1 MKKLL
6 TAAGLLLFPLF
17 IFSQDLAGL
26 WQGTMYNDS
35 TKTSLPYEL
44 FIKKEKGKF
53 SGYSYTWFSING
65 EEYYGVK
72 KVKVSIAKDGK
83 VVIKEDALVENNYPV
98 PADKKVMQLNVLDLL
113 SNENENVLD
122 GLFVTNLTK
131 QFGEITGHINM
142 KRISTL
148 TESSLMQY
156 LEKKEKKMEVA
167 TIK

>member
-6 TAAGLLLFPLF
+6 TVACLLLAPIFM
-17 IFSQDLAGL
+17 FSQDIVGL

-53 SGYSYTWFSING
+53 NGYSYTWFSIG
-65 EEYYGVK
+65 DEEYYGVK
-72 KVKVSIAKDGK
+72 KVKVTIAKDGK
-83 VVIKEDALVENNYPV
+83 IVIKDDELVENNYPV
-98 PADKKVMQLNVLDLL
+98 PADKKVMQLNILDLVNND
-113 SNENENVLD
+113 NENIMD
-122 GLFVTNLTK
+122 GMFVTNLTK
-131 QFGEITGHINM
+131 KYGEITGHINV

-156 LEKKEKKMEVA
+156 LEKKDKKMEVA
-167 TIK
+167 TTK